1 MTPSAIKFEFD
12 NLPAV
17 LKSMR
22 SHAGLSQRK
31 VADKLGVSSAATIS
45 HYESG
50 RRIPALCI
58 LRKLVRIY
66 GFKAYFRFEV
76 RRG

>member
-12 NLPAV
+12 DLPAV

-22 SHAGLSQRK
+22 AHVGLSQRE
-31 VADKLGVSSAATIS
+31 VADKLGISSAATIS

-50 RRIPALCI
+50 RRTPGLCV
-58 LRKLVRIY
+58 LKKLVRIY
-66 GFKAYFRFEV
+66 GFEAYFRFEIV
-76 RRG
+76 KG